1 MNKLINKWTNLLI
14 NHYVNQS
21 IKTINIS
28 YIRLTNQSFN
38 PQIKSSIDQIF
49 NPLKIKHSN
58 NHSINTNHAI
68 DHKVNFLVINSLEH
82 SIILITNHSSH
93 PIHKHPER
101 MTSQEWHS
109 FLQGITI
116 NQNWQQ
122 YEKLDLSDTKS
133 EKKRTKIKQ
142 KQNM

>member
-1 MNKLINKWTNLLI
+1 MNKSKELVYRTFDLQI
-14 NHYVNQS
+14 NHSTNKSNHQS
-21 IKTINIS
+21 IKSLIH
-28 YIRLTNQSFN
+28 Y
-38 PQIKSSIDQIF
+38 
-49 NPLKIKHSN
+49 KIKHSN
-58 NHSINTNHAI
+58 NHSMNANHAI

-93 PIHKHPER
+93 PIHKYPDW

-133 EKKRTKIKQ
+133 EKKEQKSNKNKIC
-142 KQNM
+142 NRI